1 MFTPWLCFEFG
12 GRGADALMFARPLQV
27 IAAHEVQDVVPA
39 MQAVQQAVNAGKAA
53 AGYVAYEAA
62 PAFDPAMSVSGHAAP
77 DDFPLLWFGIF
88 DAPLRAPLP
97 LSAAPGTFDAWRALT
112 TRAAYERNVAAI
124 REAVGRGDAYQVNYT
139 LRLQSELRGD
149 AWAAYRVLS
158 QAQGPGYSAYLDLG
172 RWRILSASPELF
184 FHKRGERIITRPMK
198 GTAPR
203 GATPDEDARHAR
215 ELAASEKNRAENLM
229 IVDLLRNDLG
239 RVARTGSV
247 RVTSLFDVERYPT
260 VWQMTS
266 TVEAALPAQTPLAAL
281 FRALFPCGSVTGAPK
296 ISAMRQIAR
305 LEDTPRNVYCGA
317 MGYLLP
323 GGEAVFNVAIRTL
336 LLDTRTNQATYGTGG
351 GITWDSEAQSEYA
364 EALAKTDILKSVSAG
379 VPANTLLEEPD
390 SADDANA
397 SPRRVSPFPING
409 FSVPAFPGHAVS
421 AASSRIN
428 PLAALSPD
436 DAAPCEEDTPFELLE
451 TLRLEEGRY
460 WLLAGHI
467 ARMDAAAR
475 RFGYVFSQEEVRAR
489 LDEEARIAGEGVW
502 RVRCLADAQ
511 GAVRVER
518 YALDAD
524 ARFPL
529 PVALALRPVN
539 RDDPFLQHKT
549 TRRAVYDACF
559 ADVQQA
565 WTNAY
570 DTLLWNR
577 EGELT
582 EFTRGNAVLEWRGRL
597 VTPPLV
603 CGLLAGVLRAE
614 LLARGDLR
622 EQIVLRDDLANVS
635 NLWLINSV
643 RGWLPVRLL
652 NRPRVMGSAPRR

>member
-1 MFTPWLCFEFG
+1 MFTPWLCFEFHG
-12 GRGADALMFARPLQV
+12 CGADALIFARPLRV
-27 IAAHEVQDVVPA
+27 IAAYAVKDVVPA
-39 MQAVQQAVNAGKAA
+39 MQTVQQAVNAGKAA

-62 PAFDPAMSVSGHAAP
+62 PAFDPAMSVSSHAAP
-77 DDFPLLWFGIF
+77 NDFPLLWFGIF
-88 DAPLRAPLP
+88 DAPQPAPFLP
-97 LSAAPGTFDAWRALT
+97 AATLGAFGAWRAQTDL
-112 TRAAYERNVAAI
+112 AAYARNVAAI
-124 REAVGRGDAYQVNYT
+124 REAIGRGDAYQVNYT

-149 AWAAYRVLS
+149 AWAAYRGLS

-184 FHKRGERIITRPMK
+184 FHKQGERIVTRPMK

-266 TVEAALPAQTPLAAL
+266 TVEAELPAQTPLDAL
-281 FRALFPCGSVTGAPK
+281 FQALFPCGSVTGAPK
-296 ISAMRQIAR
+296 ISAMQQIAR
-305 LEDTPRNVYCGA
+305 LEDTPRNIYCGA

-323 GGEAVFNVAIRTL
+323 GGAAVFNVAIRTL

-364 EALAKTDILKSVSAG
+364 EALAKADVLKSVSAG
-379 VPANTLLEEPD
+379 VSANATVEEPD
-390 SADDANA
+390 SADDANG
-397 SPRRVSPFPING
+397 SPLRISPFPMNA
-409 FSVPAFPGHAVS
+409 FPVPAFSGHAFS
-421 AASSRIN
+421 AASSRFN

-436 DAAPCEEDTPFELLE
+436 IAAAPDADTPFELLE
-451 TLRLEEGRY
+451 TLRLEEGHY
-460 WLLAGHI
+460 WLLDRHI
-467 ARMDAAAR
+467 ARMDAAAQ
-475 RFGYVFSQEEVRAR
+475 RFGYLFSTQTVRAR
-489 LDEEARIAGEGVW
+489 LDKEARIAGEGVW
-502 RVRCLADAQ
+502 RVRCLADA
-511 GAVRVER
+511 GGTVRVER
-518 YALDAD
+518 HALDAD

-539 RDDPFLQHKT
+539 RDNPFLHYKT

-582 EFTRGNAVLEWRGRL
+582 EFTRGNVALEWRGRL
-597 VTPPLV
+597 ITPPLS
-603 CGLLAGVLRAE
+603 CGLLDGVLRAE

-622 EQIVLRDDLANVS
+622 EQVVTRDDLANVS

-652 NRPRVMGSAPRR
+652 NRPRPAGK

>member
-1 MFTPWLCFEFG
+1 MFTPWLCFEFHG
-12 GRGADALMFARPLQV
+12 CGADALIFTRPLRV
-27 IAAHEVQDVVPA
+27 IAAYHIKDVAAA
-39 MQAVQQAVNAGKAA
+39 MQAVQQAVDAGKAA

-62 PAFDPAMSVSGHAAP
+62 PAFDPAMSVNSHAAP
-77 DDFPLLWFGIF
+77 NNFPLLWFGIF
-88 DAPLRAPLP
+88 DAPLRGPLP
-97 LSAAPGTFDAWRALT
+97 RSAAPGTFDAWRVLT
-112 TRAAYERNVAAI
+112 PPAAYERNVAAI

-149 AWAAYRVLS
+149 AWAAYRGLS
-158 QAQGPGYSAYLDLG
+158 RAQGPGYSAYLDFG

-184 FHKRGERIITRPMK
+184 FHKRGEHIVTRPMK

-215 ELAASEKNRAENLM
+215 ELAISEKNRAENLM

-266 TVEAALPAQTPLAAL
+266 TVEAELPIQTPLDAL
-281 FRALFPCGSVTGAPK
+281 FQALFPCGSVTGAPK
-296 ISAMRQIAR
+296 ISAMQQIAS
-305 LEDTPRNVYCGA
+305 LEDTPRNIYCGA
-317 MGYLLP
+317 IGYLLP
-323 GGEAVFNVAIRTL
+323 GGEMVFNVAIRTL
-336 LLDTRTNQATYGTGG
+336 LLDTRTNQVTYGTGG

-364 EALAKTDILKSVSAG
+364 EALSKADVLKSVSAS
-379 VPANTLLEEPD
+379 VPANADVEEPG
-390 SADDANA
+390 SANDADG
-397 SPRRVSPFPING
+397 SPRRVSPFPINA
-409 FSVPAFPGHAVS
+409 FPVPAFPGHAPS
-421 AASSRIN
+421 AASSRFN

-436 DAAPCEEDTPFELLE
+436 IATAPNDATPFELLE
-451 TLRLEEGRY
+451 TLRLEEGHY
-460 WLLAGHI
+460 WLLERHI
-467 ARMDAAAR
+467 ARMNMAAQ
-475 RFGYVFSQEEVRAR
+475 RFGYSFCEEAVRAR

-502 RVRCLADAQ
+502 RVRCLADA
-511 GAVRVER
+511 GGTVRVER

-529 PVALALRPVN
+529 PVALALRPVS
-539 RDDPFLQHKT
+539 RDDPFLRYKT
-549 TRRAVYDACF
+549 TRRDVYDARF

-582 EFTRGNAVLEWRGRL
+582 EFTRGNVVLEWRGRL
-597 VTPPLV
+597 VTPPLL

-614 LLARGDLR
+614 LLARNDLR
-622 EQIVLRDDLANVS
+622 EQVVTRDDLANVS
-635 NLWLINSV
+635 NVWLINSV

-652 NRPRVMGSAPRR
+652 NRPRVTGK